1 MTPPD
6 QTAGRRLPPGP
17 PPRRGGLLDA
27 ARYAAI
33 FLWNPFGFVGGR
45 FATYGDIYYAPSGG
59 VGLYV
64 VRRPEHVRDVLVT
77 HADAFTKGHSALRS
91 ISRALG
97 DGLLTS
103 DGEVWRLRCR
113 PIWCK
118 CCSTRATPT
127 RQGPGSTSAR
137 CATSS

>member
-1 MTPPD
+1 MNAQTEPVPMTPPD
-6 QTAGRRLPPGP
+6 PRAGRKVPPGP

-33 FLWNPFGFVGGR
+33 FLFNPFGFVGGR

-77 HADAFTKGHSALRS
+77 HADAFTKGHSALR
-91 ISRALG
+91 
-97 DGLLTS
+97 
-103 DGEVWRLRCR
+103 
-113 PIWCK
+113 
-118 CCSTRATPT
+118 
-127 RQGPGSTSAR
+127 
-137 CATSS
+137 